1 VFERHRVVTNAHQRG
16 SVAADCQKP
25 NDSKPPLGSL
35 GHIIGRT
42 RFVVLLAVIAVLLVA
57 LSLFVLGAVVA
68 VKGVGEAWVAV
79 FSANVESPDLT
90 VEFLELVSVMLKAV
104 VFYLIAVGLYSLF
117 IAPLNLPVAL
127 GVETLNDLETKI
139 ISVVIVIMAV
149 EFLEHFIRWEDPVET
164 LQYGAAL
171 AVAVAALVL
180 FQFYNHLASKVQK
193 EDKQERSKKDMFEKD
208 EEQHKNQAGRR
219 FSNTGP
225 DLVPRCVN

>member
-1 VFERHRVVTNAHQRG
+1 VFRHRVVTNTHQRG
-16 SVAADCQKP
+16 SVAADRQKP
-25 NDSKPPLGSL
+25 NDSKLPPGSL

-57 LSLFVLGAVVA
+57 LSLFVLGTVMAMI
-68 VKGVGEAWVAV
+68 GVGKAWVAA
-79 FSANVESPDLT
+79 FSPGAEAPDLT
-90 VEFLELVSVMLKAV
+90 VEFLELVTVMLKAV

-149 EFLEHFIRWEDPVET
+149 EFLDHFIRWEDPVET

-180 FQFYNHLASKVQK
+180 FQFYNHLASKDQK

-208 EEQHKNQAGRR
+208 EEQHKVR
-219 FSNTGP
+219 P
-225 DLVPRCVN
+225 DDDSGTRDRT